1 MVIVDRS
8 VVWKEISS
16 TDCLVWKLMPLLFH
30 LDFCLFICRTTVILM
45 KSMCQILLF
54 FFFKAENSEK
64 DVLRVFFFFF
74 YIFGPGGCV
83 LVHRYVC
90 YRCWCIM
97 GYVCLNGGLWG
108 CLMCRAA
115 YEM

>member
-16 TDCLVWKLMPLLFH
+16 TDCLVWQLMPLLFH
-30 LDFCLFICRTTVILM
+30 LGFLFVYMSNYGNFNEIHVPD
-45 KSMCQILLF
+45 SSSF
-54 FFFKAENSEK
+54 FLKAENSEK
-64 DVLRVFFFFF
+64 DVLRVFFIFL

-83 LVHRYVC
+83 HVHRYVC
-90 YRCWCIM
+90 YHCWCIM
-97 GYVCLNGGLWG
+97 GYVCLNCGLWG

-115 YEM
+115 YKM